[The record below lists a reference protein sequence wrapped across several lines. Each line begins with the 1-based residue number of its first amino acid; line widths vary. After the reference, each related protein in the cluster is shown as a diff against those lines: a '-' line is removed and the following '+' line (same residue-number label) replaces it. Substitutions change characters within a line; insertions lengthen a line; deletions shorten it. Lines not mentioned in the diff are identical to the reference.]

1 MRAGGVRTGIARAAT
16 LLILLMAVSQVLGFV
31 RDAVIAAVFGA
42 GAALDAYLVAQS
54 VMKLPL
60 QGGYSGQRE
69 RGGAVVS

>member
-16 LLILLMAVSQVLGFV
+16 LLVLLMAVSQVLGFV

-42 GAALDAYLVAQS
+42 GAALDAYLVAPS
-54 VMKLPL
+54 MMNLPS

-69 RGGAVVS
+69 